1 LQSANLWG
9 ADLRGADLRGAYLSG
24 ANLWGA
30 DLQSANLWGANLRGA
45 DLQSA
50 NLWGANLQGAD
61 LQCAYLSGAKING
74 KTAICILRR
83 TTRSDGYEFFLW
95 HCQEGFFIKAGCR
108 FFTWDE
114 ARDHWTKTRVDTP
127 LGNETLDILAFFGAA
142 IVRQEAAK

>member
-1 LQSANLWG
+1 MTKEELSAVLAEHKAWIKGTGSKRANLWGADLQG
-9 ADLRGADLRGAYLSG
+9 ADLRGADLRG
-24 ANLWGA
+24 
-30 DLQSANLWGANLRGA
+30 
-45 DLQSA
+45 
-50 NLWGANLQGAD
+50 
-61 LQCAYLSGAKING
+61 AYLSGAKING